1 MYTFACR
8 ILCAKA
14 LYTVSLSQRAGSIPC
29 WGTKKKQKL
38 FCERCMQTILSLS
51 KKTCHLLRV
60 TQDKDDAVSTEKHF
74 TDESVLV
81 HRLCL
86 RLTLWYLGPHL
97 SHILQHHVHVPVKG
111 LYSSEHFP
119 IVSAVHQ
126 HLAVV
131 PAALLQHA
139 QGANIEV
146 IFFRSRGFAV
156 HGKFIIKFAHTKK
169 NA

>member
-1 MYTFACR
+1 MR
-8 ILCAKA
+8 
-14 LYTVSLSQRAGSIPC
+14 
-29 WGTKKKQKL
+29 KL
-38 FCERCMQTILSLS
+38 FIQSLSLS
-51 KKTCHLLRV
+51 ALVPFLVGELKKNKNFFVKDACKPYYQYQKKTCHLLRV

-111 LYSSEHFP
+111 FYSSEHFP